1 MLPPSIIRRLS
12 DPPRSTATSDVRRR
26 SSSMTDFQHLKG
38 RLKLRPFT
46 AKALPADPA
55 ITACSVR
62 VAEAPRL
69 NTVYEHPG
77 PLYIAATHD
86 KKATKT
92 AQTVSCGSSTYQLV
106 WEEPPSTQ
114 GSESDTTL
122 MEDIDADEEGSQ
134 GSMTVNVDRSPSPMG
149 KAREQQ
155 EDDEDSDGGS
165 RLKLPIMLVETHD
178 RRAESEDRPYGPPN
192 TEKPSASSSAK
203 HSRTQTPRGI
213 KFALDDEEDELEQ
226 ADDDDILNSDKRVQE
241 ATSDEGHE
249 ADDEDIGDIDD
260 EPEAE
265 QDDDEEEQ
273 PVELRFKSAFHK
285 LRSLSMPSTTDFL
298 TIPENAQHNSSSPMG
313 DRAGSSIPRLLSN
326 LSAED
331 KRFTRHRDSLDL
343 NHDRIEREAR
353 MNQLLMTT
361 QDSFV
366 MAKLKYE
373 SKYPHST
380 GQFSR
385 FGGLSPIADA
395 SPPDAGRSIGA
406 AGMAQVSK
414 RLEKA
419 VEDPPKK
426 HDGHIHWAGQHEVV
440 VKPKWY
446 KAKYMKGEGGAM
458 TLKFFDEEASE

>member
-1 MLPPSIIRRLS
+1 MPPPPNIRRLS

-38 RLKLRPFT
+38 RIKLRPYT

-77 PLYIAATHD
+77 PQSVPATHD
-86 KKATKT
+86 RKAMKT

-122 MEDIDADEEGSQ
+122 IEDVDADEEGSQ

-155 EDDEDSDGGS
+155 ENDEDSDGGS
-165 RLKLPIMLVETHD
+165 RLKLPIMLVD

-203 HSRTQTPRGI
+203 QSRSQTPRGI
-213 KFALDDEEDELEQ
+213 KFALPEEEDDVEQ
-226 ADDDDILNSDKRVQE
+226 ADDDDILDSGMRVQE
-241 ATSDEGHE
+241 ATSEE
-249 ADDEDIGDIDD
+249 ADDEDIGDI
-260 EPEAE
+260 
-265 QDDDEEEQ
+265 DDEEEQ

-298 TIPENAQHNSSSPMG
+298 TLPEHAPHNSSSPMG
-313 DRAGSSIPRLLSN
+313 DRAGSSIPRHLSN

-331 KRFTRHRDSLDL
+331 ARFTRHRDSLDL
-343 NHDRIEREAR
+343 NHHRIEREER

-380 GQFSR
+380 VQFSR

-395 SPPDAGRSIGA
+395 SPPDAGRSIGP
-406 AGMAQVSK
+406 AGMAQVAK

>member
-1 MLPPSIIRRLS
+1 MPPSPNIRRLS
-12 DPPRSTATSDVRRR
+12 DPPRGAATSDVRRR

-38 RLKLRPFT
+38 RLKLRPYT

-69 NTVYEHPG
+69 NTVYKHPG
-77 PLYIAATHD
+77 PQYVPATHD
-86 KKATKT
+86 RKAMKT

-122 MEDIDADEEGSQ
+122 IEDIDADEEGSQ
-134 GSMTVNVDRSPSPMG
+134 GSMT
-149 KAREQQ
+149 AREQQ
-155 EDDEDSDGGS
+155 ENDEDSDSGS
-165 RLKLPIMLVETHD
+165 RLKLPVMLVEALD

-213 KFALDDEEDELEQ
+213 KFALDDEEDDPEQ
-226 ADDDDILNSDKRVQE
+226 ADDDDILNADKRVQE
-241 ATSDEGHE
+241 AEDKHARGSDEEEVQE
-249 ADDEDIGDIDD
+249 ADDEA
-260 EPEAE
+260 EAD

-298 TIPENAQHNSSSPMG
+298 TVAEQAQHNSSSPMG

-366 MAKLKYE
+366 MAKLKYK

-395 SPPDAGRSIGA
+395 SPPDAGRSIGP
-406 AGMAQVSK
+406 AGMAQVAK

-440 VKPKWY
+440 VRPKWY

-458 TLKFFDEEASE
+458 TLEFFDEEASE